1 MRTKKALRL
10 AVALVLVLALSLT
23 LISCKQKDP
32 QPTPTPSQSVK
43 PSETTKPT
51 ESAKPSETT
60 TPTEE
65 PTPSETAGLLDDEFW
80 NWYGESG
87 NTLDYDKLSEE
98 LKDGQTYNVKPINE
112 EGDVTIENETF
123 NGTVI
128 FSDINVGGTLTINM
142 PNATVKF
149 NKPAT
154 VNTLYVTSGAHT
166 FVLNALL
173 TANVVVINGGNVEI
187 NAKVVATTDEQPV
200 VEIASGAST
209 EKVTINAPVNVD
221 NKKDGVE
228 IIVNK
233 APETVNITA
242 SAKTIVDARVANNK
256 ENVKV
261 TGGDNV
267 SEKVNAP
274 VSGEGES
281 NITIVDGTPT
291 QIKTVEV
298 ANEQDLRTVI
308 DEATAA
314 VIIKLTANVNLENYI
329 TVTNKDITLDL
340 NGFTIKHDGA
350 FVFNIVT
357 SVFHITGNGEVIEN
371 AVDQYAPLS
380 IRGSNTDD
388 GTKTIVTIDK
398 GVTLKGDYS
407 GIFIA
412 KDNAGAYKNYGL
424 VVNLY
429 GTVDLTQIGDVTY
442 GYGIYVNGQ
451 NTTETGNVIEINLDG
466 ATVKGGA
473 EAIYAAGYAK
483 WNIVN
488 SDISGETGVE
498 VRAGEVTVENTK
510 ILAKGDPTTVDPN
523 GNGAT
528 TVGSALAV
536 AQHGTKLTTKLTV
549 NSGTFTGA
557 SAISVANTE
566 KSTAE
571 EFAKVSVALNGGTYN
586 GKLNVRGDIST
597 ATVTKGAD
605 VTLAA
610 PDGYVWKDGTTLSSY
625 ITANGMSYGTLKEAF
640 DAITN
645 VETAVIEINGDVDL
659 SADTWMFDMQS
670 YTTLKTLTINGNG
683 NTISGLRVNMAA
695 TNNPTGGAQAGSSNY
710 YGTGFIGRVA
720 SSQTLN
726 INDLTFK
733 NAQISDS
740 GNASDTTETH
750 SSGVA
755 VVVGISYGKT
765 NLTNVNVE
773 GGTVLGGEKVAALIG
788 FSVDGADVITGGSI
802 KNVTISCK
810 YYYSAQAVGFVSG
823 KLTITDLAVSNNTN
837 RLENT
842 YGLEKLEHTDGLYI
856 YDPIYKLWIMVAPSA
871 SSNPLA
877 MRGGTDSDT
886 ITNGTYEAGHN
897 GHLIEATE
905 NNGLYSLTY
914 PAA

>member
-23 LISCKQKDP
+23 LISCKRDDP
-32 QPTPTPSQSVK
+32 QPSPSQSVK

-80 NWYGESG
+80 DWYGGSG
-87 NTLDYDKLSEE
+87 NTLDYDKLSDG

-112 EGDVTIENETF
+112 TGDVTIENDTF

-233 APETVNITA
+233 ANDVVNIKA
-242 SAKTIVDARVANNK
+242 SANTIIDARVANNK

-261 TGGDNV
+261 SGGDNI

-291 QIKTVEV
+291 QIKIVEV
-298 ANEQDLRTVI
+298 ATAEEFKTALTSAGEIRLTNEITF
-308 DEATAA
+308 EEE
-314 VIIKLTANVNLENYI
+314 IIIAKTLV
-329 TVTNKDITLDL
+329 LDL
-340 NGFTIKHDGA
+340 NGHNIA
-350 FVFNIVT
+350 FESQKSFRLNNADSDLT
-357 SVFHITGNGEVIEN
+357 ITGKGKIYEK
-371 AVDQYAPLS
+371 APYFAPVL
-380 IRGSNTDD
+380 IKATPTGAAKLVVGKD
-388 GTKTIVTIDK
+388 
-398 GVTLKGDYS
+398 VTLEGWS
-407 GIFIA
+407 GVMI
-412 KDNAGAYKNYGL
+412 DQTNGQSVYNA
-424 VVNLY
+424 
-429 GTVDLTQIGDVTY
+429 DVTVN
-442 GYGIYVNGQ
+442 GTLNGVKDIGGDHGSAIYVNGQ
-451 NTTETGNVIEINLDG
+451 IKEGSVKVTINPTAKLIADG
-466 ATVKGGA
+466 TV
-473 EAIYAAGYAK
+473 IYAAGYAN
-483 WNIVN
+483 WTINDGVYME
-488 SDISGETGVE
+488 GTLTGIE
-498 VRAGEVTVENTK
+498 IRAGEMTINGGT
-510 ILAKGDPTTVDPN
+510 IIAKGDPTTVDPN
-523 GNGAT
+523 GNGTT
-528 TVGSALAV
+528 TVGAALAV
-536 AQHGTKLTTKLTV
+536 AQHTTKLTTKLTV
-549 NSGTFTGA
+549 NGGTFTGA
-557 SAISVANTE
+557 SALSVANPQGNA
-566 KSTAE
+566 AE
-571 EFAKVSVALNGGTYN
+571 DFAKVSVALNGGMYN
-586 GKLNVRGDIST
+586 GKFNVGGDISA
-597 ATVTKGAD
+597 ATVTKGEN

-610 PDGYVWKDGTTLSSY
+610 PNGYVWKDGTTLSSY
-625 ITANGMSYGTLKEAF
+625 ITANGTSYETLKEAF

-659 SADTWMFDMQS
+659 SADAWMFDMQS

-683 NTISGLRVNMAA
+683 NTISGLKVNKAA
-695 TNNPTGGAQAGSSNY
+695 TENPTGGAQAGSSNY

-726 INDLTFK
+726 INGLTFK

-740 GNASDTTETH
+740 GNAFDTTENH

-765 NLTNVNVE
+765 NLNNVNVE
-773 GGTVLGGEKVAALIG
+773 GGTVLGGEKVGALIG
-788 FSVDGADVITGGSI
+788 FSMGDEDVITGGSV

-810 YYYSAQAVGFVSG
+810 YYYSAQVVGFENG
-823 KLTITDLAVSNNTN
+823 KLKITDIAISGNTN
-837 RLENT
+837 RLENK
-842 YGLEKLEHTDGLYI
+842 YGLVSGENENGIYI
-856 YDPIYKLWIMVAPSA
+856 YDPIYTLWIMVAPSA
-871 SSNPLA
+871 SSNPLT
-877 MRGGTDSDT
+877 MRGGTDAET
-886 ITNGTYEAGHN
+886 ITIGEITAQSN

-905 NNGLYSLTY
+905 SNGLYSLTY